1 MDTVE
6 ADPRHP
12 GTLWVRNLD
21 WPLPENIAPRV
32 PATFRCVGPVE
43 IESLAQVMRLDDP
56 ATIEQR
62 FAAGKR
68 CYVAQVDGALA
79 TYGWVSFEEE
89 EIGEIRLRI
98 HLMPGE
104 AYIWDCSTAPP
115 YRRKRLYTTLLLHMV
130 DQLRAEGLCRV
141 WIGTDGDNVAS
152 QQGIA
157 LAGFRPV
164 ADLLVTRVIGIRRFW
179 VRGRDGI
186 PESIVSDAR
195 RALLGDRDQVWLA
208 ALSAVQRDVA
218 RSARG
223 HTLA

>member
-1 MDTVE
+1 MPPSEVD
-6 ADPRHP
+6 ARGP

-21 WPLPENIAPRV
+21 WPLPGNIKPRV
-32 PATFRCVGPVE
+32 PAIFRGIGPEE

-56 ATIEQR
+56 AMIEQR

-104 AYIWDCSTAPP
+104 AYIWDCATAPP
-115 YRRKRLYTTLLLHMV
+115 YRRLRLYTTLLLHMV

-164 ADLLVTRVIGIRRFW
+164 ADLVVARVIGIRRFW
-179 VRGRDGI
+179 VRGRDGV
-186 PESIVSDAR
+186 PETIVSDAR
-195 RALLGDRDQVWLA
+195 RSLLGDRDQAWLA
-208 ALSAVQRDVA
+208 ALSAVQQDMA
-218 RSARG
+218 RSG
-223 HTLA
+223 PGPTLA